1 MHMSKDIKITPLG
14 NRVLVTPD
22 KIDEKTS
29 GGLVLPPSSTEDQ
42 KPETGTIAKLGV
54 GKVKGKDVSFDV
66 SVGDRVYFK
75 KYSPD
80 ELEVDGEKY
89 FLLEASDILAVIK

>member
-1 MHMSKDIKITPLG
+1 MAKDIKITPLG

-42 KPETGTIAKLGV
+42 KPETGKIAKLGI
-54 GKVKGKDVSFDV
+54 GKIKGKDVSFDIK
-66 SVGDRVYFK
+66 VGDRVYFK

-80 ELEVDGEKY
+80 ELEIDGERY
-89 FLLEASDILAVIK
+89 LLLEASDILAVIN